1 MVGALLLL
9 TLPEAGL
16 FILISIGGIFTLGSL
31 GAWNYFKRREVKL
44 SLIQENDTNYI
55 PRLIKSV
62 GVSFILI
69 LLFILILVIW
79 DPTFE

>member
-1 MVGALLLL
+1 MVRTLLLL

-31 GAWNYFKRREVKL
+31 GAWNYFKRREAKL
-44 SLIQENDTNYI
+44 SPVHGNDTNYI

-69 LLFILILVIW
+69 FLFILFLVIW